1 MKRQKDGWIYEI
13 KEEKNMIPVLVAGAA
28 LAGLGWLA
36 SSSDSKDKSDE
47 QIIDAILNE
56 ELGDL
61 EDDIR
66 QLEIDAIE
74 NIPESDDD

>member
-1 MKRQKDGWIYEI
+1 
-13 KEEKNMIPVLVAGAA
+13 MIPVLVAGAA

-36 SSSDSKDKSDE
+36 SSSDSKEKSDE

-66 QLEIDAIE
+66 QLVIDAAE
-74 NIPESDDD
+74 CIPESDDD

>member
-36 SSSDSKDKSDE
+36 SSSDSKEKSDE

-66 QLEIDAIE
+66 QLVIDAAE
-74 NIPESDDD
+74 CIPESDDD

>member
-1 MKRQKDGWIYEI
+1 
-13 KEEKNMIPVLVAGAA
+13 MIPVLVAGAA